1 MAHILGFLILG
12 LAAGVLSGL
21 IGIGGGVM
29 IIPALVYFFG
39 FAQHRAAGTTLAL
52 MVPPIGI
59 LAVIEYYR
67 KGFVDIGAAAWICA
81 GFVIGGLIG
90 ARYATS
96 LSNVAL
102 QRAFGVFLLVIAVK
116 MIFTSK

>member
-1 MAHILGFLILG
+1 MNEIVMFLILG
-12 LAAGVLSGL
+12 LAAGVLSGIL
-21 IGIGGGVM
+21 GIGGGII

-59 LAVIEYYR
+59 LAVLEYYR
-67 KGFVDIGAAAWICA
+67 KGYVDVKAAAWICA

-96 LSNVAL
+96 LSSAVL
-102 QRAFGVFLLVIAVK
+102 QRAFGVFLLVIA
-116 MIFTSK
+116 